1 MIKIVLL
8 SAIIIAIIL
17 VTLLIKTIN
26 NEDFI
31 QIQKELKKIKKG
43 D

>member
-1 MIKIVLL
+1 MIRIVLL

-31 QIQKELKKIKKG
+31 QIQKELKKIKQK
-43 D
+43 

>member
-8 SAIIIAIIL
+8 TAIPIAIIL

-31 QIQKELKKIKKG
+31 QMQKELGKKL
-43 D
+43 

>member
-1 MIKIVLL
+1 MIRIVLL

-31 QIQKELKKIKKG
+31 QIQKELKKK
-43 D
+43 